1 MFNQNKNLVYFE
13 KQGQDMLCG
22 LHCINVLLQ
31 GPMFDEVQLAAIAI
45 QLDQEEQALLDEETR
60 QALG

>member
-1 MFNQNKNLVYFE
+1 
-13 KQGQDMLCG
+13 MLCG

-60 QALG
+60 